1 MTTRPSDS
9 LLSVAAISPSSGLPP
24 APRPRVTC
32 SPIWHLLGASEL
44 TSACASV
51 FRAQNSTPYVA
62 TFLSQSVLTIEA
74 RFHRLPSTQARRTI
88 HRTPSSLARVSR
100 LAPSRLRVVQSVC
113 RTCNPLSIIRFTAFP
128 PPPPHPIT
136 LIFAPPALATTR
148 APRVARAPRPSSL
161 PRAIARRPGARAIF
175 IVPRSRAV
183 PASAATR
190 TVDVDVIARAPSM
203 TIVRASECLARAVP
217 SSTTRSRRDDARAR
231 ASARSR
237 KAREIP
243 AGGTRRVVIGH
254 RSRSSR
260 TRSNGTAAGRPRE
273 TTRARRRRTT
283 RRERDDDEGRRR
295 GRERNMRGVDGGNV
309 SNVDVRARRTNERG
323 GRDDVGGWMESRG
336 LVSSRLVRRRGAR
349 GETDDGIRGRRARN

>member
-62 TFLSQSVLTIEA
+62 TFLSQSVSTIEA
-74 RFHRLPSTQARRTI
+74 RFHRLPSTHARRTI

-100 LAPSRLRVVQSVC
+100 LAPSRLRVVRSVC

-175 IVPRSRAV
+175 ILPRSRAV

-217 SSTTRSRRDDARAR
+217 SSTTRSRRDDARTHSCIGSTAK
-231 ASARSR
+231 SAGNH
-237 KAREIP
+237 
-243 AGGTRRVVIGH
+243 GGVH
-254 RSRSSR
+254 
-260 TRSNGTAAGRPRE
+260 
-273 TTRARRRRTT
+273 
-283 RRERDDDEGRRR
+283 
-295 GRERNMRGVDGGNV
+295 DG
-309 SNVDVRARRTNERG
+309 S
-323 GRDDVGGWMESRG
+323 
-336 LVSSRLVRRRGAR
+336 
-349 GETDDGIRGRRARN
+349 

>member
-62 TFLSQSVLTIEA
+62 TFLSQSVSTIEA
-74 RFHRLPSTQARRTI
+74 RFHRLPSTHARRTI

-161 PRAIARRPGARAIF
+161 PRAIIARRPGARAIF

-203 TIVRASECLARAVP
+203 TIVRASNCLARAVP

-237 KAREIP
+237 KAREITG
-243 AGGTRRVVIGH
+243 GGTRRVVIGH

-260 TRSNGTAAGRPRE
+260 TRSNGTARRDD
-273 TTRARRRRTT
+273 RAK
-283 RRERDDDEGRRR
+283 RRERDA
-295 GRERNMRGVDGGNV
+295 GG
-309 SNVDVRARRTNERG
+309 
-323 GRDDVGGWMESRG
+323 
-336 LVSSRLVRRRGAR
+336 RRGAR
-349 GETDDGIRGRRARN
+349 ETTTRVDDADERETCAAWTAGMSRT